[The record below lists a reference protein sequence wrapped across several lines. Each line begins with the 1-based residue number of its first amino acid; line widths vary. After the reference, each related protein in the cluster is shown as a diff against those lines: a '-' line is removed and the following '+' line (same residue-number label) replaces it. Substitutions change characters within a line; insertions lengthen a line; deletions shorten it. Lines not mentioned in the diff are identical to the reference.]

1 MLICLVLGEN
11 TCKSNLFK
19 SRGAAQM
26 KLGETFLS
34 FHILV
39 IKWTCILTKAE
50 VSFFL
55 FFLPL
60 LHTANALSALL
71 SLWLHTSSPP
81 PPSATSALHPVCRVC
96 MYKGEFWFWSFKNP
110 TLFSIYLPL
119 RIKVVYIT
127 WLRKGNQLFF
137 WTKKTRELKA
147 SCVKFGLCLK
157 NFFLY
162 HSSFPSEVLSFA
174 ICTLTGGWD
183 LAMCEVG

>member
-1 MLICLVLGEN
+1 M
-11 TCKSNLFK
+11 NLHTDK
-19 SRGAAQM
+19 SR
-26 KLGETFLS
+26 S
-34 FHILV
+34 
-39 IKWTCILTKAE
+39 
-50 VSFFL
+50 L
-55 FFLPL
+55 FFLIFSTTAPYSKCSFSLAKFVVAHFLPL
-60 LHTANALSALL
+60 
-71 SLWLHTSSPP
+71 PP
-81 PPSATSALHPVCRVC
+81 APATSALHAVCRVC
-96 MYKGEFWFWSFKNP
+96 MYKGEFCFSSFKNP
-110 TLFSIYLPL
+110 TLFCIYLPL